1 MVSCQVQ
8 YIMETT
14 KGKAT
19 ADLGLGG
26 NGILLLRVSPPTFL
40 ADEKEAFSVMFFC
53 LGATPVKWPPVT
65 GTSSHKAQAYCF
77 INGLRNVPF
86 IT

>member
-1 MVSCQVQ
+1 MPGAVH
-8 YIMETT
+8 YGKKL
-14 KGKAT
+14 KGKQPQIE
-19 ADLGLGG
+19 LGQGV

-40 ADEKEAFSVMFFC
+40 AEEREAFSVMFYC